1 MPQRTVPVSSRL
13 GDVRY
18 EIRGALS
25 RRARELEAEG
35 RQIVRLNIG
44 NPGLF
49 GFAVPAHLRE
59 TIANHLPQSEAY
71 CHQQGLQAAREA
83 IAARETARGAIG
95 AHADNVF
102 IGNGVSELIDLTLR
116 ALLNSGE
123 EVLLPSP
130 DYPLWSAATV
140 LNGGRARY
148 YPCPAERGHLP
159 DPDEIEALITP
170 RTRALVL
177 INPNNPTGAVYP
189 RELLQALV
197 QIAEKHRLLLLSDE
211 IYDGILYDDAQFH
224 PLASLAGETP
234 CITYGGLSK
243 MHRACGYRVGWISLS
258 GMPAKMT
265 EFRAA
270 LDLLSALRLCA
281 NVPAQWAI
289 VPALQ
294 GPDTISELVRE
305 GGRLHAAR
313 RAVIDGV
320 ARSEFLDVV
329 APQGALYAFP
339 SVRTENLGQ
348 FDDEDFALELLQ
360 SESVLI
366 VPGTG
371 FNIRERN
378 HFRLTLLPQPAEIDD
393 VFVRIDRCLGRVAER
408 SVPAPA
414 RHVA

>member
-25 RRARELEAEG
+25 RRARELETEG

-49 GFAVPAHLRE
+49 GFAVPAHLRAAVE
-59 TIANHLPQSEAY
+59 SHLHRSEAY
-71 CHQQGLQAAREA
+71 CHQQGLQGAREA
-83 IAARETARGAIG
+83 IAAREIARGAHG
-95 AHADNVF
+95 AHADSVF

-116 ALLNSGE
+116 ALLNSSE

-148 YPCPAERGHLP
+148 YPCPASRGHLP

-197 QIAEKHRLLLLSDE
+197 QVAERHRLLLLSDE
-211 IYDGILYDDAQFH
+211 IYDGILYDGAEFH
-224 PLASLAGETP
+224 PLAALAGETP
-234 CITYGGLSK
+234 CITYSGLSK

-258 GMPAKMT
+258 GAPAKLT

-281 NVPAQWAI
+281 NVPTQWAI
-289 VPALQ
+289 EPALT
-294 GPDTISELVRE
+294 GPDTMRELVGE
-305 GGRLHAAR
+305 GGRLNAAR
-313 RAVIDGV
+313 RAVINGV

-339 SVRTENLGQ
+339 SVRTAGFAQ
-348 FDDEDFALELLQ
+348 FDDEDFALELL
-360 SESVLI
+360 ENENVLI

-378 HFRLTLLPQPAEIDD
+378 HFRLTLLPEPAEIDD
-393 VFVRIDRCLGRVAER
+393 VFARIDRCLGRIATR
-408 SVPAPA
+408 SAPS

>member
-35 RQIVRLNIG
+35 REIVRLNIG

-49 GFAVPAHLRE
+49 GFSVPEHVRGAINGNLAR
-59 TIANHLPQSEAY
+59 SEAY
-71 CHQQGLQAAREA
+71 CHQQGLGEAREA
-83 IAARETARGAIG
+83 IAAREQARGAHG

-148 YPCPAERGHLP
+148 YRCPAERGHLP
-159 DPDEIEALITP
+159 DPDEVEALVTP

-177 INPNNPTGAVYP
+177 INPNNPTGAVYS

-197 QIAEKHRLLLLSDE
+197 RVAERHRLLILSDE
-211 IYDGILYDDAQFH
+211 IYDGILFDGARFQ
-224 PLASLAGETP
+224 PVAELAGDLP
-234 CITYGGLSK
+234 CVTYNGLSK
-243 MHRACGYRVGWISLS
+243 LQRACGYRVGWVSLS
-258 GMPAKMT
+258 GDASRLGD
-265 EFRAA
+265 FRAA
-270 LDLLSALRLCA
+270 LDLLAALRLCA
-281 NVPAQWAI
+281 NVPTQWAI
-289 VPALQ
+289 VPALA
-294 GPDTISELVRE
+294 GPDTMSALTAG
-305 GGRLHAAR
+305 GGRLQQAR
-313 RAVIDGV
+313 QAVIDGV
-320 ARSEFLDVV
+320 ASSPFLDMV
-329 APQGALYAFP
+329 APDGALYAFP
-339 SVRTENLGQ
+339 RVRADRFPG
-348 FDDEDFALELLQ
+348 FDDEAFALELL
-360 SESVLI
+360 ETENVLV
-366 VPGTG
+366 VPGGG
-371 FNIRERN
+371 FNIPERN
-378 HFRLTLLPQPAEIDD
+378 HFRITLLPQPAQIAD
-393 VFVRIDRCLGRVAER
+393 VFDRIDRCLER
-408 SVPAPA
+408 TRERASPA

>member
-1 MPQRTVPVSSRL
+1 MAQRNVPVSSRL

-35 RQIVRLNIG
+35 REIIRLNIG

-49 GFAVPAHLRE
+49 GFSVPVHVRAAVESRLA
-59 TIANHLPQSEAY
+59 QSEAY
-71 CHQQGLQAAREA
+71 CHQQGLMAAREA
-83 IAARETARGAIG
+83 IAARETARGAFG
-95 AHADNVF
+95 AHAENVF

-116 ALLNSGE
+116 ALLNSSE

-148 YPCPAERGHLP
+148 YPCPASRGHLP
-159 DPDEIEALITP
+159 DPDEVESLITP

-189 RELLQALV
+189 TDLLKALV
-197 QIAEKHRLLLLSDE
+197 RVAERHRLLLLSDE
-211 IYDGILYDDAQFH
+211 IYDGILYDQAAFQ
-224 PLASLAGETP
+224 PLAPLAGDLP
-234 CITYGGLSK
+234 CVTYSGLSK

-258 GMPAKMT
+258 GADSKLA
-265 EFRAA
+265 EFRSA

-281 NVPAQWAI
+281 NVPTQWGVAPAI
-289 VPALQ
+289 N
-294 GPDTISELVRE
+294 GPDTTAALTSP
-305 GGRLHAAR
+305 GGRLYEAR
-313 RAVIDGV
+313 RAVIEGV
-320 ARSEFLDVV
+320 RNSEFLSVV
-329 APQGALYAFP
+329 EPQGALYAFP
-339 SVRTENLGQ
+339 SVRNEHFSQ
-348 FDDEDFALELLQ
+348 FDDETFALDLL
-360 SESVLI
+360 ETENVLV

-378 HFRLTLLPQPAEIDD
+378 HFRLTLLPEPDQIAD
-393 VFVRIDRCLGRVAER
+393 VFDRIERCLDRLAAGSKAR
-408 SVPAPA
+408 A

>member
-49 GFAVPAHLRE
+49 GFTVPAHVRAAVE
-59 TIANHLPQSEAY
+59 SHLGRSEAY
-71 CHQQGLQAAREA
+71 CHQQGLQGAREA
-83 IAARETARGAIG
+83 IAARESARGAVG

-140 LNGGRARY
+140 LNGGRPRY
-148 YPCPAERGHLP
+148 YSCPASRGHLP

-170 RTRALVL
+170 RTRALV
-177 INPNNPTGAVYP
+177 IVNPNNPTGAVYP

-197 QIAEKHRLLLLSDE
+197 AVAERHRLLLLSDE
-211 IYDGILYDDAQFH
+211 IYGNILYDGAKFH
-224 PLASLAGETP
+224 PLAALAGDTP
-234 CITYGGLSK
+234 CVTYSGLSK

-258 GMPAKMT
+258 GTPSRFT

-281 NVPAQWAI
+281 NVPTQWGI
-289 VPALQ
+289 EPALT
-294 GPDTISELVRE
+294 GPEATTDLVE
-305 GGRLHAAR
+305 AGGRLYETR
-313 RAVIDGV
+313 RALLEG
-320 ARSEFLDVV
+320 ASRSDFLDVV

-339 SVRTENLGQ
+339 AVRTEHMDQ
-348 FDDEDFALELLQ
+348 FDDEDFALELLE
-360 SESVLI
+360 SESVLV

-378 HFRLTLLPQPAEIDD
+378 HFRLTLLPQAEEMAE
-393 VFVRIDRCLGRVAER
+393 VLLRIERCLQRQALR
-408 SVPAPA
+408 SNRA

>member
-59 TIANHLPQSEAY
+59 TIAAHLPQSEAY
-71 CHQQGLQAAREA
+71 CHQQGLQQAREA
-83 IAARETARGAIG
+83 IAARESARGAIG

-148 YPCPAERGHLP
+148 YPCPAARGHLP

-170 RTRALVL
+170 RTRVLVL

-197 QIAEKHRLLLLSDE
+197 QIAERHRLLLLSDE
-211 IYDGILYDDAQFH
+211 IYDGILYDDARFH
-224 PLASLAGETP
+224 PLAPLAGDTP

-258 GMPAKMT
+258 GTPAKMT

-281 NVPAQWAI
+281 NVPAQWA
-289 VPALQ
+289 VAPALQ
-294 GPDTISELVRE
+294 GPDTIGELVRE

-339 SVRTENLGQ
+339 SVRTEHLGP
-348 FDDEDFALELLQ
+348 FDDEDFALELLE
-360 SESVLI
+360 SESVLV

-393 VFVRIDRCLGRVAER
+393 VFVRIDRCLGRIAER
-408 SVPAPA
+408 SAPPA